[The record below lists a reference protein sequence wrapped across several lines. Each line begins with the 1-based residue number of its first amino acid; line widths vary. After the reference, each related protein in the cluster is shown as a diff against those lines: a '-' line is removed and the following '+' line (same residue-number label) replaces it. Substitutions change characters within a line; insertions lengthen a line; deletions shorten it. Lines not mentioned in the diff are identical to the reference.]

1 MALVVEWSFLLLSY
15 CWIIMPLEYDA
26 IQNSF
31 NATAKQYEDNAIL
44 QKEVL
49 FRLLERLEDEQK
61 LDVKLKPKH
70 LLDLG
75 CGTGWAIPEILKL
88 FPNVKISALDF
99 SQAMLD
105 EVTSS
110 LEAKLYCAD
119 VHNLP
124 LPDNSVDIVFSNMLL
139 HWSNEQDVFA
149 EAMRVLKPN
158 GLLLMSCLGETTLV
172 ELKQAWLSVDKKK
185 HVHSFPALHN
195 LGDDLLKKG
204 FAEVVVNAEII
215 TLTYENI
222 TALMKDIK
230 ASGGHNVNEG
240 RNKGLMSVSPFAQLS
255 KGYEIFREEQR
266 LPASYEVVYLR
277 ARKPQVKEVISLAI
291 K

>member
-1 MALVVEWSFLLLSY
+1 
-15 CWIIMPLEYDA
+15 MPLEYEA
-26 IQNSF
+26 IQKSF
-31 NATAKQYEDNAIL
+31 NAAAKQYEANAVL

-49 FRLLERLEDEQK
+49 SRLLERLDDEQK
-61 LDVKLKPKH
+61 LDERLKPSH
-70 LLDLG
+70 ILDLG

-88 FPNVKISALDF
+88 FPDIKISALDF
-99 SQAMLD
+99 SQSMLN
-105 EVTSS
+105 EVADYPET
-110 LEAKLYCAD
+110 EIYCAD

-124 LPDNSVDIVFSNMLL
+124 LSDNSVDIVFSNMLL

-158 GLLLMSCLGETTLV
+158 GLLIMSCLGETSLV
-172 ELKQAWLSVDKKK
+172 ELKQAWLSVDKQN

-204 FAEVVVNAEII
+204 FGEVVVNAEII
-215 TLTYENI
+215 TLTYENV

-240 RNKGLMSVSPFAQLS
+240 RNKGLMSVSQLAQLS
-255 KGYEIFREEQR
+255 EGYEVFREEQR

-277 ARKPQVKEVISLAI
+277 AKKPQTKEAISLTI

>member
-1 MALVVEWSFLLLSY
+1 
-15 CWIIMPLEYDA
+15 MPLEYEA
-26 IQNSF
+26 IQKSF
-31 NATAKQYEDNAIL
+31 NASAKQYEDNAIL

-49 FRLLERLEDEQK
+49 SRLLERLGDEQK
-61 LDVKLKPKH
+61 LDEELKPKH
-70 LLDLG
+70 ILDLG

-88 FPNVKISALDF
+88 FPSIKISALDF

-105 EVTSS
+105 EVKENPETT
-110 LEAKLYCAD
+110 LYCAD

-124 LPDNSVDIVFSNMLL
+124 LPDSSVDIVFSNMLL

-149 EAMRVLKPN
+149 ETMRVLKPN
-158 GLLLMSCLGETTLV
+158 GLLIMSCLGETSLV
-172 ELKQAWLSVDKKK
+172 ELKQAWLSVDKQN

-215 TLTYENI
+215 TLTYDNV

-240 RNKGLMSVSPFAQLS
+240 RSKGLMAVKQLAQLA
-255 KGYEIFREEQR
+255 KGYEIFREEQK
-266 LPASYEVVYLR
+266 LPASYEIVYLR
-277 ARKPQVKEVISLAI
+277 AKKPQKKEAI
-291 K
+291 NLTIK